1 MDMFEQDE
9 FTIEYT
15 PTFDD
20 TSANQTYSEVV
31 KDLIMDE
38 KQYLRDLQ
46 VRKFWWF
53 SWRLQAAFAPIFFC
67 QKIQSQTVIKKSWK
81 EHAFEIYAHK
91 MQLTLRFH

>member
-1 MDMFEQDE
+1 MQVLMDMFEQDE

-20 TSANQTYSEVV
+20 TSTNQTYSEVV

-46 VRKFWWF
+46 VREFWW
-53 SWRLQAAFAPIFFC
+53 LG
-67 QKIQSQTVIKKSWK
+67 
-81 EHAFEIYAHK
+81 
-91 MQLTLRFH
+91 